1 MAAEL
6 RVRAESNLMLVI
18 AKNLRILLQRIH
30 QYATRHR
37 PSLSGRRSRSLA
49 RAIYPLPG
57 EDQATLSAWHSLAL
71 SDRSYP

>member
-6 RVRAESNLMLVI
+6 RVRAESILMLAI
-18 AKNLRILLQRIH
+18 AQNLRLLLQRIH

-37 PSLSGRRSRSLA
+37 PSLSGRRSRSPA
-49 RAIYPLPG
+49 RAIDPILG

-71 SDRSYP
+71 SDRSFP